1 MVSKYYSESNVNE
14 KINYKANVMF
24 QNGNHLPHSGTSV
37 INLMR
42 YAVMDAR
49 VNYTSMLIYLTGK
62 YSKQH
67 QVYKD

>member
-24 QNGNHLPHSGTSV
+24 QNGNHLYRSGTSV
-37 INLMR
+37 ISPMR